1 MGEKTLDEAAETG
14 RRKSRR
20 TIIIA
25 AVVAAVVLAGGLGT
39 WFALSRPAGVQRADV
54 VRLDKERVILDN
66 SMNLYDPLFNQF
78 SLRYSSVMTE
88 KAGQQEKDQV
98 LNRDGERLKRETRT
112 NLDRLERMGSSPAVR
127 EQEIGEAYNRFKEQY
142 SAVISFNDQLVIN
155 TSNINESIG
164 GPCAP
169 LHSTLNV
176 GGESYSEDY
185 VKGADA
191 CLAAIAT
198 AKDGTDAETTE
209 LLTAVEGVIR
219 GQRDKQQEVLD
230 AKDDLERLAKRTLA
244 GVAMLD
250 INDALAKAE
259 TTYESSAKEK
269 YNQLVT
275 NANDSNKAFESA
287 LKKRTDQF
295 DAAGKDGK

>member
-1 MGEKTLDEAAETG
+1 MGEKTLDTAAETG

-20 TIIIA
+20 AVIIA
-25 AVVAAVVLAGGLGT
+25 AVVAVAVVAGGLGT

-112 NLDRLERMGSSPAVR
+112 NLDRLERMGSSPAVQ
-127 EQEIGEAYNRFKEQY
+127 EQDISEAYNRFKEQY

-176 GGESYSEDY
+176 GAESYSEDY

>member
-1 MGEKTLDEAAETG
+1 MGEKTLDTADEPG

-20 TIIIA
+20 AIIIA
-25 AVVAAVVLAGGLGT
+25 AVVAVAVVAGGLGT

-54 VRLDKERVILDN
+54 VRLDKERAILDN

-78 SLRYSSVMTE
+78 SLRYSSVMSE
-88 KAGQQEKDQV
+88 NAEQQEKDQV
-98 LNRDGERLKRETRT
+98 LNRDGERLKRESRT
-112 NLDRLERMGSSPAVR
+112 NVDRLERMGSSEAVK
-127 EQEIGEAYNRFKEQY
+127 EQDISEAFNSFKEHY
-142 SAVISFNDQLVIN
+142 GAVISYNDQLVIN
-155 TSNINESIG
+155 TANITQSVG

-176 GGESYSEDY
+176 GAEAYSEDY

-198 AKDGTDAETTE
+198 AKGNTDAETTE
-209 LLTAVEGVIR
+209 LLTSVEGIIR

-230 AKDDLERLAKRTLA
+230 AKDEFERLAKRTLA
-244 GVAMLD
+244 GLAMLD

-259 TTYESSAKEK
+259 NTYESSAKEK

-295 DAAGKDGK
+295 DAAGKDGN

>member
-1 MGEKTLDEAAETG
+1 MGEETLDATPETG

-25 AVVAAVVLAGGLGT
+25 AVVAAVVAAGGLGT
-39 WFALSRPAGVQRADV
+39 WFALSRPAGVQHADV
-54 VRLDKERVILDN
+54 VRLDKERAILDN

-78 SLRYSSVMTE
+78 SVRYSSVMTE
-88 KAGQQEKDQV
+88 NAEQEEKEKV
-98 LNRDGERLKRETRT
+98 LNRDGERLKRESRT
-112 NLDRLERMGSSPAVR
+112 NLDRLDRMASSPAVQ
-127 EQEIGEAYNRFKEQY
+127 EQEIGDAFNRFKEQY
-142 SAVISFNDQLVIN
+142 GAVIAYNDQLVVD

-176 GGESYSEDY
+176 GAESYSADY
-185 VKGADA
+185 VKGADE
-191 CLAAIAT
+191 CLAAMGT

-209 LLTAVEGVIR
+209 LLTAVEGIIR

-230 AKDDLERLAKRTLA
+230 SKDDLERLAKRTLA

-250 INDALAKAE
+250 INDALSAAQTK
-259 TTYESSAKEK
+259 YESAMKEK
-269 YNQLVT
+269 YNQLVA
-275 NANDSNKAFESA
+275 NANESNKALESA
-287 LKKRTDQF
+287 LKTRSDQF

>member
-1 MGEKTLDEAAETG
+1 MGEKTLDTAAETG

-20 TIIIA
+20 AVIIA
-25 AVVAAVVLAGGLGT
+25 AVVAVAVVAGGLGT

-112 NLDRLERMGSSPAVR
+112 NLDRLERMGSSPAVQ
-127 EQEIGEAYNRFKEQY
+127 EQDISEAYNRFKEQY

-169 LHSTLNV
+169 LHSTFNV
-176 GGESYSEDY
+176 GAESYSEDY

>member
-1 MGEKTLDEAAETG
+1 MGEKTLDTAADPG

-20 TIIIA
+20 TVIIA
-25 AVVAAVVLAGGLGT
+25 VVVAIAVVAGGLGT

-78 SLRYSSVMTE
+78 SLRYSSVMSE
-88 KAGQQEKDQV
+88 NAEQQEKDKV
-98 LNRDGERLKRETRT
+98 LNRDGERLKRESRT
-112 NLDRLERMGSSPAVR
+112 NLDRLERMGSSAAVK
-127 EQEIGEAYNRFKEQY
+127 EQDISDAFNGFKEHY
-142 SAVISFNDQLVIN
+142 GAVISYNDQLVIN
-155 TSNINESIG
+155 TANITQSVG

-169 LHSTLNV
+169 LHSSLNV
-176 GGESYSEDY
+176 GAESYSEDY

-191 CLAAIAT
+191 CLGAIAA
-198 AKDGTDAETTE
+198 AKVNTDAETTE
-209 LLTAVEGVIR
+209 LLTSVEGIIR

-230 AKDDLERLAKRTLA
+230 AKDDFERLAKRTLA
-244 GVAMLD
+244 GLAMLD

-259 TTYESSAKEK
+259 TTYEGSAKAK

-295 DAAGKDGK
+295 DASGKDGE

>member
-1 MGEKTLDEAAETG
+1 MGEKTLDTAAEPG
-14 RRKSRR
+14 PRKSRR
-20 TIIIA
+20 AVIIA

-112 NLDRLERMGSSPAVR
+112 NLDRLERMGSSPAVQ

-176 GGESYSEDY
+176 GAESYSEDY

>member
-1 MGEKTLDEAAETG
+1 MGEKTLDTAAETG

-20 TIIIA
+20 AVIIA
-25 AVVAAVVLAGGLGT
+25 AVVAVAVVAGGLGT

-112 NLDRLERMGSSPAVR
+112 NLDRLDRMGSSPAVQ

-176 GGESYSEDY
+176 GAESYSEDY

-209 LLTAVEGVIR
+209 LLAAVEGVIR

-287 LKKRTDQF
+287 LKKRTEQF

>member
-112 NLDRLERMGSSPAVR
+112 NLDRLERMGSSPAVQ

-176 GGESYSEDY
+176 GAESYSEDY

-275 NANDSNKAFESA
+275 NANDSNKALESA

>member
-1 MGEKTLDEAAETG
+1 MGENTLDTAADPG

-20 TIIIA
+20 AVIIA
-25 AVVAAVVLAGGLGT
+25 AVVAVAVVAGGLGT

-54 VRLDKERVILDN
+54 VRLDKERAILDN

-78 SLRYSSVMTE
+78 SLRYSNVMTE

-112 NLDRLERMGSSPAVR
+112 NLDRLDRMGSSPAVQ

-176 GGESYSEDY
+176 GAESYSEDY

-275 NANDSNKAFESA
+275 NANDSNKAFESV